1 MQVKP
6 ENEKKMRNHVII
18 FLFLISCCAC
28 AQQPKNAPAKDPLHV
43 DVAEYPFINYDGNNL
58 RYDTSS
64 PSMKTFFDK
73 WHRVVTTGQGDL
85 NIVHIGG
92 SHVQAGTMSN
102 AIRCNLMHAYPNLV
116 GNRGMIFPYSAAAKC
131 NNPRDY
137 RVYCPQKVS
146 LSRNVHKEYPYP
158 LGLCGISITAADTVT
173 EIAVVMN
180 EPTVDY
186 ATKKIIIF
194 GHSDENVVP
203 RINIG
208 LWEIDPDHVDTVTER
223 YVFNLTIPVD
233 SFAVVLPCQPG
244 ESFTLTGIFLGN
256 QSKGFSFH
264 SIGVNGAAVPDYL
277 RCEHFVRD
285 LRILHPDMVVF
296 GIGINDAAGTN
307 FDTAAF
313 RSNYLSLIES
323 IRSVNPDCAFVF
335 ITNNDSYRQVRRKR
349 RKHYEVNRNGLLAR
363 EVFYRLADDCG
374 GAVWDQFEIMGGLES
389 MDTWYKEKLAQK
401 DRVHFTTA
409 GYQLLGDLFSNA
421 LFDAYKAHP
430 KPKKTSDKK
439 TGKKK

>member
-1 MQVKP
+1 
-6 ENEKKMRNHVII
+6 MRALLTLTVAVS
-18 FLFLISCCAC
+18 LFACAC
-28 AQQPKNAPAKDPLHV
+28 AQSPKNSPAKDPLHV
-43 DVAEYPFINYDGNNL
+43 DLPEYSFINYDGNNL
-58 RYDTSS
+58 RYDTAS
-64 PSMKTFFDK
+64 PSMKAFFDK
-73 WHRVVTTGQGDL
+73 WHRVATTRQGNL

-102 AIRCNLMHAYPNLV
+102 TIRCNLLHAYPHLV

-137 RVYCPQKVS
+137 RVRCPQKVS

-158 LGLCGISITAADTVT
+158 LGLCGISITAADTLT
-173 EIAVVMN
+173 EISVVMN
-180 EPTVDY
+180 EPSIDY
-186 ATKKIIIF
+186 ATRRIVLF
-194 GHSDENVVP
+194 GHSDQDVKP
-203 RINIG
+203 LLNIG
-208 LWEIDPDHVDTVTER
+208 MYDIEPDRTDTASER
-223 YVFNLTIPVD
+223 YIFNLTFPVD
-233 SFAVVLPCQPG
+233 SFSVVLPCQNG

-256 QSKGFSFH
+256 QHPGFSFH

-285 LRILHPDMVVF
+285 LRMLHPDMVIF
-296 GIGINDAAGTN
+296 GIGINDAAGSN

-313 RSNYLSLIES
+313 RSNYLSLIDS

-349 RKHYEVNRNGLLAR
+349 RTRYEVSRNGLLAR
-363 EVFYRLADDCG
+363 EVFYRLADDSK

-401 DRVHFTTA
+401 DRVHFTVA
-409 GYQLLGDLFSNA
+409 GYQLIGDLFSNA

-430 KPKKTSDKK
+430 KPKKTS
-439 TGKKK
+439 GKKK

>member
-1 MQVKP
+1 
-6 ENEKKMRNHVII
+6 MRNAAII
-18 FLFLISCCAC
+18 FLFLISFGAC
-28 AQQPKNAPAKDPLHV
+28 AQPPKTPPAKDPLHV
-43 DVAEYPFINYDGNNL
+43 DVPEYSFINYDGNNL
-58 RYDTSS
+58 RFDTAS
-64 PSMKTFFDK
+64 PSMNAFFDK
-73 WHRVVTTGQGDL
+73 WYRVATTGQDNL

-102 AIRCNLMHAYPNLV
+102 TIRCNLMHAYPSLV

-137 RVYCPQKVS
+137 RVHCPQKVS

-173 EIAVVMN
+173 EVAVVMN

-186 ATKKIIIF
+186 ATTRIVIF
-194 GHSDENVVP
+194 GHSDENVEP
-203 RINIG
+203 RINLG
-208 LWEIDPDHVDTVTER
+208 LWEITPAFTDTVSER
-223 YVFNLTIPVD
+223 YVFNLTQPID
-233 SFAVVLPCQPG
+233 SFAVVLPCQAG

-256 QSKGFSFH
+256 NNHGFSFH

-277 RCEHFVRD
+277 RCENLVRD
-285 LRILHPDMVVF
+285 LRMLHPDMVVF
-296 GIGINDAAGTN
+296 GIGINDASGPN
-307 FDTAAF
+307 FDTAVF
-313 RSNYLSLIES
+313 RANYLSLIDS

-335 ITNNDSYRQVRRKR
+335 ITNNDSYRKVRRKR
-349 RKHYEVNRNGLLAR
+349 RNHYEVNRNGLLAR

-401 DRVHFTTA
+401 DRIHFTTA
-409 GYQLLGDLFSNA
+409 GYQLIGDLFSNA
-421 LFDAYKAHP
+421 LFEAYKAHP
-430 KPKKTSDKK
+430 KPKKSN
-439 TGKKK
+439 GKKK